1 MLPGMPDTVCKGAAT
16 EGKLTMESQEKTTTI
31 LIVDDIAANVM
42 LLKGLLK
49 KEYAISTASSGKEA
63 LEIARTT
70 LPDLILLDI
79 MMPEMDGYE
88 VCQALKADAA
98 TEKIPVLFVTA
109 LLEPGDETKG
119 FEVGAVDFIT
129 KPIVGDVVRARV
141 RAHLAL
147 KAAQDELA
155 EWNNSLKT
163 RLLQSIK
170 TIRVKTD
177 ELMSA
182 EEKASDLRGYSMT
195 LDLLSG
201 VFELME
207 DRFGIRARAISEL
220 AGDAARQMKL
230 SGLEVAKIRLAGLLH
245 DVGTL
250 GKVKDLIRE
259 DKNESEMTANEVEA
273 YHAHPLRGE
282 DLFTSIEDL
291 QDVGLMVRGHHEL
304 YGGGGFPDGLQG
316 EAIPLGARLIA
327 VADVIERAANSVSDN
342 CSEFA
347 MMKARLYAPI
357 VLDPTLIRHFNL
369 ISRTLY
375 FDPKKT
381 LTNKEVEVP
390 PNELVSGMRLSR
402 DVNNEARMLLLQKG
416 EKLDVSGISLIR
428 SNCRMKQIIGGVWVY
443 VYNED

>member
-1 MLPGMPDTVCKGAAT
+1 MDADENPA
-16 EGKLTMESQEKTTTI
+16 TI

-70 LPDLILLDI
+70 LPDLILLDV

-88 VCQALKADAA
+88 VCQALKADAV

-119 FEVGAVDFIT
+119 FEAGAVDFIT
-129 KPIVGDVVRARV
+129 KPVIGNVVRARV

-147 KAAQDELA
+147 KAAQDKLA
-155 EWNNSLKT
+155 EWNSSLKT
-163 RLLQSIK
+163 RLMQSIK
-170 TIRVKTD
+170 TIRAKTD
-177 ELMSA
+177 ALMSA
-182 EEKASDLRGYSMT
+182 EEKTSDLRGYSMT

-201 VFELME
+201 IFELME
-207 DRFGIRARAISEL
+207 DRFGIRARAVSEL
-220 AGDAARQMKL
+220 AGDAARRMNL
-230 SGLEVAKIRLAGLLH
+230 SALDVAKVRLAGLLH

-250 GKVKDLIRE
+250 GNVKDLIRE
-259 DKNESEMTANEVEA
+259 DKSESEMTANEAEA

-282 DLFTSIEDL
+282 DLCASIEEL
-291 QDVGLMVRGHHEL
+291 QDVGLMVRSHHEHF
-304 YGGGGFPDGLQG
+304 GGGGFPDGLQG

-327 VADVIERAANSVSDN
+327 IADVIERAANSVSDN

-347 MMKARLYAPI
+347 MLKAHLYAPI
-357 VLDPTLIRHFNL
+357 VLDPNLIQRFNL

-375 FDPKKT
+375 FDPKKV
-381 LTNKEVEVP
+381 LVSKEVEVP
-390 PNELVSGMRLSR
+390 PNELVPGMRLSR
-402 DVNNEARMLLLQKG
+402 NVNNEAGMLLLPKG
-416 EKLDVSGISLIR
+416 ERLDSSGISLIR

-443 VYNED
+443 VHSED

>member
-1 MLPGMPDTVCKGAAT
+1 
-16 EGKLTMESQEKTTTI
+16 MEAQEKTITI
-31 LIVDDIAANVM
+31 LVVDDIAANVT

-49 KEYAISTASSGKEA
+49 GEYTISTASSGKEA
-63 LEIARTT
+63 IEIARTT

-88 VCQALKADAA
+88 VCQTLKGDAL

-119 FEVGAVDFIT
+119 FEAGAVDFIT
-129 KPIVGDVVRARV
+129 KPIVGAVVRARV
-141 RAHLAL
+141 KAHLAL

-155 EWNNSLKT
+155 EWNSSLKT

-177 ELMSA
+177 ALMSA
-182 EEKASDLRGYSMT
+182 EEKASDLGGYLMSQE
-195 LDLLSG
+195 LLSG
-201 VFELME
+201 VFALME
-207 DRFGIRARAISEL
+207 DRFGVRAQAISEL

-230 SGLEVAKIRLAGLLH
+230 SARDVAKVRLAGLLH

-250 GKVKDLIRE
+250 GSVKDLIRE
-259 DKNESEMTANEVEA
+259 DKNESEMTTNELEA
-273 YHAHPLRGE
+273 YHAHPVRGQ
-282 DLFTSIEDL
+282 DLFTPLEEL
-291 QDVGLMVRGHHEL
+291 QDVGLMVRGHHEV
-304 YGGGGFPDGLQG
+304 YSGGGFPDGLQG
-316 EAIPLGARLIA
+316 EDIPLGARLVAI
-327 VADVIERAANSVSDN
+327 ADVIEHAANSVSDN
-342 CSEFA
+342 CSDFA

-357 VLDPTLIRHFNL
+357 VLDPTLIRYFTL

-375 FDPKKT
+375 FDGKKT

-390 PNELVSGMRLSR
+390 PNELMSGMRLSR
-402 DVNNEARMLLLQKG
+402 DVTNESGLLLLQKG

-428 SNCRMKQIIGGVWVY
+428 SNCRMKKIIGGVWIY

>member
-1 MLPGMPDTVCKGAAT
+1 
-16 EGKLTMESQEKTTTI
+16 MEEQEKTTTI
-31 LIVDDIAANVM
+31 LVVDDIAANVL

-63 LEIARTT
+63 LEIARAT

-88 VCQALKADAA
+88 VCQTLKADALTA
-98 TEKIPVLFVTA
+98 NIPVLFVTA

-119 FEVGAVDFIT
+119 FEAGAVDFIT

-147 KAAQDELA
+147 KAAQDQLA
-155 EWNNSLKT
+155 EWNSSLKT

-177 ELMSA
+177 ALMTA
-182 EEKASDLRGYSMT
+182 EEKASDLRGYLMT
-195 LDLLSG
+195 QELVSG
-201 VFELME
+201 VFALME
-207 DRFGIRARAISEL
+207 DRFGIRAQAISEL

-230 SGLEVAKIRLAGLLH
+230 SALDVARVRLAGLLH

-250 GKVKDLIRE
+250 GNAKDLIRY
-259 DKNESEMTANEVEA
+259 DKNESEMTSNELEA
-273 YHAHPLRGE
+273 YHVHPVRGQ
-282 DLFTSIEDL
+282 DLFTPLEEL
-291 QDVGLMVRGHHEL
+291 QDVGLMVRAHHEL

-316 EAIPLGARLIA
+316 DDIPLGARLIA
-327 VADVIERAANSVSDN
+327 IADVIERAANSVNDN
-342 CSEFA
+342 CSDFA

-357 VLDPTLIRHFNL
+357 VLDPTLIRHFTL

-381 LTNKEVEVP
+381 LTTKEVEVP

-402 DVNNEARMLLLQKG
+402 DVTNESGMLLLQKA

-443 VYNED
+443 VYNEE